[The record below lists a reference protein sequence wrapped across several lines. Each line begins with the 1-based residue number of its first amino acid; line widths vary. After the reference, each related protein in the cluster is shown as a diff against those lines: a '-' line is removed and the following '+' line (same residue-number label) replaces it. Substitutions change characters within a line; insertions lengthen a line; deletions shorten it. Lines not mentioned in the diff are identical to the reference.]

1 MIDTLNNDP
10 DPSRRAAA
18 AFLMG
23 HFKDP
28 NEIISLLMVH
38 VNDRDSGVRNNVMRV
53 IAATMFKANI
63 APIDVVPF

>member
-1 MIDTLNNDP
+1 
-10 DPSRRAAA
+10 
-18 AFLMG
+18 MG